1 MNQPVRWR
9 RPLERWRSAW
19 PGEISDPF
27 GEFTQLWNR
36 IGHPFES
43 LGEAGPG
50 GGIPAGETGEASGAY
65 VVRARLPGMKRE
77 DVGLGLRG
85 NQPPSTGGGQ
95 EGQAGQGPRPRP
107 GQFAS

>member
-50 GGIPAGETGEASGAY
+50 GGIPPGETEGAGGAY
-65 VVRARLPGMKRE
+65 GVRAEPPGMKRE
-77 DVGLGLRG
+77 DGDGRLRGHGLRL
-85 NQPPSTGGGQ
+85 PRGGK
-95 EGQAGQGPRPRP
+95 EGQTGKVLR
-107 GQFAS
+107 

>member
-50 GGIPAGETGEASGAY
+50 GWVPAVGTAETPAPYVLRGELS
-65 VVRARLPGMKRE
+65 RLKRE
-77 DVGLGLRG
+77 DVDVPLRG
-85 NQPPSTGGGQ
+85 NQLRITGEVRGEQVG
-95 EGQAGQGPRPRP
+95 
-107 GQFAS
+107 

>member
-50 GGIPAGETGEASGAY
+50 GGVPPGGNQKKSDAHVVPGGPARMERGGGDLELRGQELRITREGKGEA
-65 VVRARLPGMKRE
+65 
-77 DVGLGLRG
+77 
-85 NQPPSTGGGQ
+85 T
-95 EGQAGQGPRPRP
+95 GQGIPPPQRH
-107 GQFAS
+107 